1 MKKSSTSEECGTDF
15 KRLDEMTD
23 EDIDFSE
30 IPEWTDE
37 MFARGVVMP
46 PLQERVPREEVIVKM
61 DRDLAAWYRDMGA
74 EQNVMLNF
82 ALRRFLKEEARR
94 KRQAQT
100 RRAS

>member
-1 MKKSSTSEECGTDF
+1 MKKSNTSEEYGTDF

-37 MFARGVVMP
+37 MFARAVVMP
-46 PLQERVPREEVIVKM
+46 PLEVRVPREELLVKL
-61 DRDLAAWYRDMGA
+61 DRDLAAWYRGMGE

-82 ALRRFLKEEARR
+82 AIRRFLKEEVRR
-94 KRQAQT
+94 KRQTQT